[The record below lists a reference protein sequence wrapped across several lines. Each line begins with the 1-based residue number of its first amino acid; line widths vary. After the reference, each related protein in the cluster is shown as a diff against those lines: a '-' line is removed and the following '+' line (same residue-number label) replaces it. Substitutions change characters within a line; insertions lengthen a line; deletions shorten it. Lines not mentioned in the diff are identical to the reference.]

1 MRKKDSGLKRAA
13 KGLAKTDLLV
23 LFLLCLM
30 LVGVTAGFL
39 ISTDSVTNRLSC
51 GYNTAEIVE
60 NYVPLSSFAK
70 GEEVT
75 KEVKVRNEGSVPCYV
90 RVFAEISRP
99 EAREAIDVDFSTSD
113 WSKMSDGYY
122 YYSRVLNAGEE
133 SSSLFTTLTAKEN
146 VSDFEMICYSESVQA
161 YGFAGAKEA
170 FEAIR

>member
-75 KEVKVRNEGSVPCYV
+75 KEVKVRNEGSVPCFV

>member
-146 VSDFEMICYSESVQA
+146 VSDFEMICYSESVQS
-161 YGFAGAKEA
+161 YGFAGAKES

>member
-51 GYNTAEIVE
+51 GYKTAEIVE